1 MNIEYILSFS
11 VSSSFKLLRCP
22 GDGTKSFMTFFLFA
36 MLINVCAQFFY
47 HAKLRKN
54 FQKLLQRQGMAFNS
68 KIIIYIKP
76 IIFYTFV
83 YNTRNMKTITIS
95 DEIYEKLLRIKEKK
109 SFSAVIDELIKRN
122 VEKRVEM
129 LIKSAE
135 RTGYEDELERTS
147 EEIRKSFRVRF

>member
-1 MNIEYILSFS
+1 
-11 VSSSFKLLRCP
+11 
-22 GDGTKSFMTFFLFA
+22 
-36 MLINVCAQFFY
+36 
-47 HAKLRKN
+47 
-54 FQKLLQRQGMAFNS
+54 
-68 KIIIYIKP
+68 
-76 IIFYTFV
+76 
-83 YNTRNMKTITIS
+83 MKTITIS